1 MAGGMSGHGVLGML
15 TAFAIAAWSSPAAA
29 AAQQA
34 QIANLTGT
42 VYDPN
47 GQPAENLLLMLVG
60 RDSDVSVNV
69 RSDGDG
75 RFRVTSIPPGR
86 YLLRTPVT
94 DLLSPA
100 LVEMTTGENSVEA
113 HMELDDTAVLIRV
126 CRECKP
132 AEYRLPDAITH
143 EFTDQHDEL
152 SAAILRRAE
161 PEEGWD
167 ALNQRPYPYPP
178 AMKNSKLEGSV
189 EIRGMI
195 AIDGGSSDLE
205 VVSSTD
211 RRLTDSAMQL
221 AQQLR
226 WHPARLRSTA
236 VRVPLRVTVEF
247 SIYGD

>member
-94 DLLSPA
+94 RSAVP
-100 LVEMTTGENSVEA
+100 GGGG
-113 HMELDDTAVLIRV
+113 DD
-126 CRECKP
+126 
-132 AEYRLPDAITH
+132 H
-143 EFTDQHDEL
+143 
-152 SAAILRRAE
+152 
-161 PEEGWD
+161 G
-167 ALNQRPYPYPP
+167 
-178 AMKNSKLEGSV
+178 
-189 EIRGMI
+189 
-195 AIDGGSSDLE
+195 
-205 VVSSTD
+205 
-211 RRLTDSAMQL
+211 
-221 AQQLR
+221 
-226 WHPARLRSTA
+226 
-236 VRVPLRVTVEF
+236 
-247 SIYGD
+247 